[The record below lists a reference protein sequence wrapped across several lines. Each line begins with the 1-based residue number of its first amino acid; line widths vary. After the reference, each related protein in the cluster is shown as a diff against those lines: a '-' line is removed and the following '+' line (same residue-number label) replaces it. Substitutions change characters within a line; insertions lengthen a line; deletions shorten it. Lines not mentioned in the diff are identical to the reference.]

1 MHGQNDNTASFGSG
15 IVYSGEP
22 ASDNYG
28 LTGENARINIT
39 QGSNIAVSD
48 NTNPGQENG
57 EMTFGQR
64 QEAQPTGGLD
74 PVANQMQR
82 RRKWQDVNQFKE

>member
-1 MHGQNDNTASFGSG
+1 M
-15 IVYSGEP
+15 
-22 ASDNYG
+22 
-28 LTGENARINIT
+28 NIT
-39 QGSNIAVSD
+39 QGSNMAVSD

-64 QEAQPTGGLD
+64 QEAQAPSGLN
-74 PVANQMQR
+74 PEANQMQR

>member
-1 MHGQNDNTASFGSG
+1 MHGQNNNTASFGSG

-28 LTGENARINIT
+28 LAGENARINLT
-39 QGSNIAVSD
+39 HGSNMAVSD
-48 NTNPGQENG
+48 NTNPGQEN
-57 EMTFGQR
+57 EDATFGQR
-64 QEAQPTGGLD
+64 QEAQPTSGLN
-74 PVANQMQR
+74 PVGNQMQR